1 VFSGND
7 SYSETDKQKM
17 HSSYAKIEEQRGEMK
32 KKRGKPD
39 RLTSEDR
46 TFFKLVDEAITT
58 NPFSDQRLQVD
69 YRIAGKPGSL
79 NMHAIEEA
87 TTTVD
92 ARIRE
97 LERKGLSGIRQFC
110 SEDRRLMEHVYLF
123 QFFYSFRDQFDRLI
137 LDQIEAGDASVPVSF
152 APDIYAF
159 FQKKGFRPLSIHRYI
174 AVCYQIRRAFY
185 FINRSLIGT
194 SDAMKQ
200 LRFQLWNTVFTRN
213 IDLYDR
219 FMWDRMEDF
228 STILLGETGTGKGTA
243 AMAIGRSG
251 YIPYDEKKSC
261 FTDSFQKT
269 FISLNLSQFPES
281 LIEAEL
287 FGYEKGAFTGA
298 VRKHEGV
305 FARCSAHGSIFL
317 DEIGDISI
325 PIQIKLLQVLHE
337 RNFSPV
343 GSHQVRRF
351 RGRVIAATNRPLH
364 QLRRRGAF
372 RDDFFYRLCSDII
385 TVPSLRQRI
394 AEDPAELDNLL
405 TFTVKRIVG
414 RSTPELTG
422 MVKKS
427 IQNHLGTD
435 YPWPGNVRELEQCV
449 RNVVVGKEYR
459 GDETSREPDGIDR
472 WIEAVRR
479 GELNSQALM
488 AGYCRLLYTRHR
500 NYEEVARRVQV
511 DSRTVKKYLKLSEAT
526 GPSG

>member
-1 VFSGND
+1 M
-7 SYSETDKQKM
+7 EKKM
-17 HSSYAKIEEQRGEMK
+17 MRRA
-32 KKRGKPD
+32 
-39 RLTSEDR
+39 RLNSEDR
-46 TFFKLVDEAITT
+46 AFFKLVDEAITT
-58 NPFSDQRLQVD
+58 NPFSDQRQQVD
-69 YRIAGKPGSL
+69 HRIAGRPGSL
-79 NMHAIEEA
+79 NMHVIEEA
-87 TTTVD
+87 ITTVD

-97 LERKGLSGIRQFC
+97 LERRGLTRIHQFR

-123 QFFYSFRDQFDRLI
+123 QFFYFFRDQFDRLI
-137 LDQIEAGDASVPVSF
+137 LDQVEAGDEPVPVPFAAEIYSF
-152 APDIYAF
+152 F
-159 FQKKGFRPLSIHRYI
+159 REKGFSATSIHRYI

-194 SDAMKQ
+194 SDVMKQ

-219 FMWDRMEDF
+219 YMWDRMEDF

-251 YIPYDEKKSC
+251 YIPYDEKKGC
-261 FTDSFQKT
+261 FADSFQKT
-269 FISLNLSQFPES
+269 FIALNLSQFPET

-305 FARCSAHGSIFL
+305 FARCSEHGSIFL
-317 DEIGDISI
+317 DEIGDVSI

-337 RNFSPV
+337 RRFSPV

-364 QLRRRGAF
+364 QLRSSGAF

-385 TVPSLRQRI
+385 TVPPLRRRI

-405 TFTVKRIVG
+405 SFTVERIVG

-422 MVKKS
+422 MVKNG
-427 IQNHLGTD
+427 ILNNLGLD

-449 RNVVVGKEYR
+449 RNVLVGKDYR
-459 GDETSREPDGIDR
+459 GDDKSREPDGVTR
-472 WIEAVRR
+472 WLEALRR
-479 GELNSQALM
+479 GELDTQALI
-488 AGYCRLLYTRHR
+488 AGYCHLLYKRHR
-500 NYEEVARRVQV
+500 NYEEVARRARI
-511 DSRTVKKYLKLSEAT
+511 DSRTVKKYLRLYRQA
-526 GPSG
+526 GGDVGNGFHDR